1 MGNVKACPP
10 IGRAWDFWTHLSL
23 HLATDI
29 YLCILPFPA
38 LIQIGERRLRVAIC
52 GVYALASVA
61 IIVSAVRAAL
71 LGVNP
76 QSNIKYV
83 MSLTMIE
90 VATCIVVGCLPCI
103 SSTFTRKYVYS
114 SRANSAP
121 SNRRGTAGYNTT
133 GKSTTTDQKDMTHME
148 SIDFSTAKDGVIGTS
163 YLSGCSYGV
172 EGTEPVVNP
181 EQIRETTTVRVMV
194 S

>member
-1 MGNVKACPP
+1 V
-10 IGRAWDFWTHLSL
+10 
-23 HLATDI
+23 
-29 YLCILPFPA
+29 CILPFPA
-38 LIQIGERRLRVAIC
+38 LIQIGERRLRVAVC

-76 QSNIKYV
+76 QSNIKYI
-83 MSLTMIE
+83 MTLTMIE
-90 VATCIVVGCLPCI
+90 VATCVVVGCLPCI

-114 SRANSAP
+114 SRGFTNS
-121 SNRRGTAGYNTT
+121 SNRGGTAAYNGT
-133 GKSTTTDQKDMTHME
+133 GRSSTFKQQDETHME
-148 SIDFSTAKDGVIGTS
+148 SIDLSTAKDGVIGTS
-163 YLSGCSYGV
+163 YVSQCSYGV
-172 EGTEPVVNP
+172 EGPEHVHP